1 MARVELQGIHKFY
14 GQTHVVKGIDLV
26 IEDGQFVALLGPSG
40 CGKTTTLRMIAG
52 LEAPTRGQVSI
63 GGQPVSAPDKGIF
76 VPPEGR
82 HLGMV
87 FQSYAV
93 WPHMS
98 VAQNV
103 GYPLKLAG
111 KGTAERA
118 SAVEEALGM
127 VQLDGLGDRMPNQLS
142 GGQQQ
147 RVALARALVMKPR
160 VLLLDEPLSNLDAH
174 LREEL
179 RREID
184 RIRKEIGVTVV
195 YVTHDQEEALALAD
209 NIVVMKSGL
218 IHQVGPPPQIYAA
231 PHDTFVGGFI
241 GKANFLPITVQKTG
255 GDHIE
260 LHVHDGPTINL
271 PTARLDIPKP
281 LSKGDQGSL
290 MLRPETVEIVSDI
303 AQGVADAELLSV
315 TYLGDRLEV
324 LLGVGQA
331 TVRTHVSAGTSL
343 QVGAKVPFNIRAG
356 RLFGT

>member
-1 MARVELQGIHKFY
+1 MARVELKGIHKFY
-14 GQTHVVKGIDLV
+14 GQTHVVKGVDLA
-26 IEDGQFVALLGPSG
+26 IEDGEFVALLGPSG

-52 LEAPTRGQVSI
+52 LEAPTRGEVSI
-63 GGQPVSAPDKGIF
+63 AGEAVSAPEQGIF
-76 VPPEGR
+76 VPPEKR
-82 HLGMV
+82 RLGMV

-111 KGTAERA
+111 KASAARGEAVERA
-118 SAVEEALGM
+118 LAM
-127 VQLDGLGDRMPNQLS
+127 VQLDGLGARMPNQLS

-147 RVALARALVMKPR
+147 RVALARALVMEPR

-209 NIVVMKSGL
+209 RIVVMKSGL
-218 IHQVGPPPQIYAA
+218 IHQAGPPSEIYQV
-231 PHDTFVGGFI
+231 PTDVFVGGFI
-241 GKANFLPITVQKTG
+241 GKANFLPIKVVQIDDALAHLEVERG
-255 GDHIE
+255 PE
-260 LHVHDGPTINL
+260 LTL
-271 PTARLDIPKP
+271 ARERLEVPAG
-281 LSKGDQGSL
+281 LAAGASAHL
-290 MLRPETVEIVSDI
+290 MLRPEAVVLGGEPAASGKV
-303 AQGVADAELLSV
+303 LSV

-324 LLGVGQA
+324 LLSVGEA
-331 TVRTHVSAGTSL
+331 RLRTYVEPGQRL
-343 QVGAKVPFNIRAG
+343 EVGADVGFELLAG
-356 RLFGT
+356 RLFGAS